1 MRIPV
6 SLNGKMALSSGGVIY
21 AGPHSLVEFTVESIE
36 MALKSPEYLTIEITM
51 KRMFQYHLAA
61 TFLPTILLVIV
72 TEITL
77 FVDEKHFEVTV
88 MIHLTTMLVM
98 YTLYQGLQS
107 IMPKTAY
114 LKFIDIFLLYGLIV
128 PFITFTVEVVSK
140 LLGGKEGS
148 NENEKKDDNI
158 FQKAIYAP
166 PGSKNVFTET
176 HLNMKVEKKSEVPR
190 REKIRQA
197 LEYTSEKIIPLFT
210 AIFLGVYSYL
220 AVYYYI
226 KG

>member
-1 MRIPV
+1 
-6 SLNGKMALSSGGVIY
+6 
-21 AGPHSLVEFTVESIE
+21 
-36 MALKSPEYLTIEITM
+36 
-51 KRMFQYHLAA
+51 
-61 TFLPTILLVIV
+61 
-72 TEITL
+72 
-77 FVDEKHFEVTV
+77 
-88 MIHLTTMLVM
+88 M

-140 LLGGKEGS
+140 LLGGKEAS
-148 NENEKKDDNI
+148 NENEN
-158 FQKAIYAP
+158 
-166 PGSKNVFTET
+166 
-176 HLNMKVEKKSEVPR
+176 EVPR

-197 LEYTSEKIIPLFT
+197 LKYTSEKIIPLFT
-210 AIFLGVYSYL
+210 AMFLGVYSYL